1 MRALLLVVLISGWL
15 SGCVSAPQPTTVDSA
30 NNQAI
35 TAHQQQLQQLL
46 QWRLR
51 GQMALFDLTK
61 DDRHGLYVD
70 WFSSPDKLTMRFSH
84 PLRGTLARLEQTA
97 GQALLVDN
105 QEREYRAA
113 SATELLRDY
122 FQLDIPIQVIN
133 AIVTG
138 KQLPG
143 MLETGYQIMPQQ
155 PQNLALL
162 AYFQLAVN
170 QQLWHAELGQ
180 YSAVSGIYL
189 PHQIDVRTQAWR
201 LKLQVSEWLL

>member
-1 MRALLLVVLISGWL
+1 MRALLLVVLLSGWL
-15 SGCVSAPQPTTVDSA
+15 SGCVSAPKPTTVDNA
-30 NNQAI
+30 NQQAI
-35 TAHQQQLQQLL
+35 NAQQQQLQQLL

-51 GQMALFDLTK
+51 GQMALFDLTQ

-84 PLRGTLARLEQTA
+84 PLRGTLARLEQKD
-97 GQALLVDN
+97 GQAVLIEN
-105 QEREYRAA
+105 KQQEYRAA

-122 FQLDIPIQVIN
+122 FQLDIPIALVN
-133 AIVTG
+133 AIVIG

-143 MLETGYQIMPQQ
+143 MAETRYQIVQQQ

-162 AYFQLAVN
+162 AHFNLIAN
-170 QQLWHAELGQ
+170 QQLWRAELGQ
-180 YSAVSGIYL
+180 YRAVTGIYL
-189 PHQIDVRTQAWR
+189 PHQIDVSAPTWR